1 MNSVPDGRPGSSVV
15 IVGTG
20 VAGITAAETLRANGF
35 DGSIT
40 VFGEEPHL
48 PYRRTALSKGILDGD
63 LSDAKITL
71 RPPGYW
77 DERGIRIVS
86 SVRVTGVDAASRTVE
101 LADGSVVGYDALVL
115 ATGGTARHLPGASSD
130 LLSLRTRHDIDRAR
144 ARIDSGPVV
153 IVGGGL
159 IGLEIA
165 AAVASSEQ
173 RAGSTGQIT
182 VLEAAGSLL
191 SRVVPDTVA
200 EAVATLHRDR
210 GVQIVTDARI
220 TAADAGAV
228 TLSDGT
234 RVTGTVIGAIGM
246 QPDTALADG
255 AGLRVSPA
263 GIVVDEALRTSTPGI
278 YAAGDVAA
286 RPHPLTGEPM
296 RAEQW
301 LTATEHGKLVAMTIA
316 ADLGLATGPSTPIPR
331 VPLAWSMQYSSNI
344 QMVGWPAMANRFDM
358 DVDART
364 GSGTCAD
371 GFAATVRCFD
381 DDRLVGAV
389 CMGRGGA
396 GRALRTE
403 IEDTLEPVGAAG

>member
-1 MNSVPDGRPGSSVV
+1 MNSVPDDRPGSSVV

-77 DERGIRIVS
+77 DERGIRIVP
-86 SVRVTGVDAASRTVE
+86 SVRVTG
-101 LADGSVVGYDALVL
+101 
-115 ATGGTARHLPGASSD
+115 
-130 LLSLRTRHDIDRAR
+130 
-144 ARIDSGPVV
+144 
-153 IVGGGL
+153 
-159 IGLEIA
+159 
-165 AAVASSEQ
+165 
-173 RAGSTGQIT
+173 
-182 VLEAAGSLL
+182 
-191 SRVVPDTVA
+191 
-200 EAVATLHRDR
+200 
-210 GVQIVTDARI
+210 ARI

-246 QPDTALADG
+246 QPDTALADA

-263 GIVVDEALRTSTPGI
+263 GIVVDEALRTSAPGI

-358 DVDART
+358 DVDAST

>member
-1 MNSVPDGRPGSSVV
+1 MNSGPAHAPSVV

-20 VAGITAAETLRANGF
+20 VAGITAAETLRANRF
-35 DGSIT
+35 DGTIT

-63 LSDAKITL
+63 LSDPKITL

-77 DERGIRIVS
+77 EERGIHIVP
-86 SVRVTGVDAASRTVE
+86 SVRVTGIDAVSRTVE
-101 LADGSVVGYDALVL
+101 LADGSAVGYDALVL
-115 ATGGTARHLPGASSD
+115 ATGGTARQLPGASPD
-130 LLSLRTRHDIDRAR
+130 LLSLRTRRDVERLR

-165 AAVASSEQ
+165 AAVSSSEQ
-173 RAGSTGQIT
+173 RVDSAGQIT
-182 VLEAAGSLL
+182 VLEAAASLL
-191 SRVVPDTVA
+191 SRVVPDSVA
-200 EAVATLHRDR
+200 EAVAALHRDR
-210 GVQIVTDARI
+210 GVRVVTDSRI
-220 TAADAGAV
+220 TAAETDAV
-228 TLSDGT
+228 TLADGT
-234 RVTGTVIGAIGM
+234 RLTGTVISAIGM
-246 QPDTALADG
+246 QPDTALAEA
-255 AGLRVSPA
+255 AGLSVSPA
-263 GIVVDEALRTSTPGI
+263 GIVVDETLHTSTPRI

-316 ADLGLATGPSTPIPR
+316 ADLGLATGPSTPVPR

-344 QMVGWPAMANRFDM
+344 QMVGWPTMADRFD
-358 DVDART
+358 VDLDTST
-364 GSGTCAD
+364 GTGTCAD
-371 GFAATVRCFD
+371 GFATTVRCFAD
-381 DDRLVGAV
+381 ERLVGAV

-403 IEDTLEPVGAAG
+403 IEKTLEPVGAAG